1 MHRLTLSPY
10 LPLCFPTTAGAYV
23 RVYTSFSPAFSVM
36 ESLPLRS
43 RPSMVTSSVISSGVG
58 FLTMTS
64 STAFF
69 CKVRKQSVTD
79 MNTKNTYLISK
90 YEFDILNKKLNK
102 VWKFDQCSQILQL
115 KYVFKNCTLLLKR
128 KLINLLLVMT
138 VPYLATALDSHDPLR
153 WTRLD
158 VDLEGVPHPVT
169 VVLPALLILLIGDFI
184 TITVNLTVI
193 IISTSM

>member
-1 MHRLTLSPY
+1 M
-10 LPLCFPTTAGAYV
+10 
-23 RVYTSFSPAFSVM
+23 
-36 ESLPLRS
+36 
-43 RPSMVTSSVISSGVG
+43 
-58 FLTMTS
+58 
-64 STAFF
+64 
-69 CKVRKQSVTD
+69 
-79 MNTKNTYLISK
+79 
-90 YEFDILNKKLNK
+90 
-102 VWKFDQCSQILQL
+102 SQILQL

-128 KLINLLLVMT
+128 KLINLIHVMT

-169 VVLPALLILLIGDFI
+169 IVLPALLILLIGDFI